1 MRTLPALITTELAK
15 DAIFL
20 KHLFKFVASTT
31 YYWTD
36 CDQDVRFDSKWWT
49 AKGLT
54 FTDLQYSID
63 GQTSTTTV
71 TIPNVDKA
79 LSTLALGEELRNKSF
94 MIYRVLLDNSIVPIG
109 VATEADLSIVIDGL
123 VDSIP
128 SADQKAVQL
137 SLISYNVTGDIQI
150 PRRQI
155 EDKCPWIAIGGFKG
169 ATYCKYAGVET
180 WCDGSKARCDA
191 LANSV
196 NFGGFEH
203 ISSLQ
208 NDTIYWGQRI
218 KTWGVK

>member
-1 MRTLPALITTELAK
+1 MQKRLSS
-15 DAIFL
+15 L
-20 KHLFKFVASTT
+20 KHLFKLVASTT

-36 CDQDVRFDSKWWT
+36 ADQDVYFDGKYWT
-49 AKGLT
+49 AKGLA
-54 FTDLQYSID
+54 FSDLSYSID
-63 GQTSTTTV
+63 GQTATTTV
-71 TIPNVDKA
+71 TFPNVDKA
-79 LSTLALGEELRNKSF
+79 ISTLFLGEELRNKTF
-94 MIYRVLLDNSIVPIG
+94 MIYRVLLNNSLVPIG
-109 VATEADLSIVIDGL
+109 VAVEADLSIVIDGL

-128 SADQKAVQL
+128 SGHQTQAQVGL
-137 SLISYNVTGDIQI
+137 VSYNITGDVQI

-180 WCDGSKARCDA
+180 WCDGSKSRCDT

-196 NFGGFEH
+196 NFGGFEY

-208 NDTIYWGQRI
+208 NQQIYWGQRV